1 MEYLCYTEKVVL
13 EKFTKDLIKKDKF
26 KNILSLISDFKI
38 SDIKSKEKE
47 ESLVKKWCSLYI
59 SERKEDNK
67 SILHVTWVLFFVPN

>member
-47 ESLVKKWCSLYI
+47 QPLVKK
-59 SERKEDNK
+59 
-67 SILHVTWVLFFVPN
+67 

>member
-13 EKFTKDLIKKDKF
+13 EKFTEDLIKKDKF

-47 ESLVKKWCSLYI
+47 QPLVKKWCSLYI
-59 SERKEDNK
+59 SEKKEGNK
-67 SILHVTWVLFFVPN
+67 SIFHVT